1 MKKLFSEE
9 RKAGFNFVFESV
21 EKGGVCIGYGVDRKT
36 ALEEAIK
43 NATIELRYYEQ
54 LKEQLT
60 VAAGKKRRVVKEMSR
75 GKKRRVVKEMSQ
87 KLSQKRKRTAINQIV
102 TLLDSERVKE

>member
-9 RKAGFNFVFESV
+9 KKDGFSFVFESV

-36 ALEEAIK
+36 ALEVALK
-43 NATIELRYYEQ
+43 NTNEKLQYLTE

-60 VAAGKKRRVVKEMSR
+60 TAAGKKRRVVKEMSR
-75 GKKRRVVKEMSQ
+75 

>member
-9 RKAGFNFVFESV
+9 RKAGFNSVFESV
-21 EKGGVCIGYGVDRKT
+21 EKGGVCIGCGADRKT
-36 ALEEAIK
+36 ALEAALK
-43 NATIELRYYEQ
+43 NTNEELQYLTE

-60 VAAGKKRRVVKEMSR
+60 IAAGKKRRVVKEMSR
-75 GKKRRVVKEMSQ
+75 

-102 TLLDSERVKE
+102 TLMDSERVKE

>member
-21 EKGGVCIGYGVDRKT
+21 EKGGVCIGCGADRKK
-36 ALEEAIK
+36 ALEAALK
-43 NATIELRYYEQ
+43 NTNEELQYLTE

-60 VAAGKKRRVVKEMSR
+60 KAAGKKRRVVKEMSR
-75 GKKRRVVKEMSQ
+75 
-87 KLSQKRKRTAINQIV
+87 KLSQKRKRIAINQIV
-102 TLLDSERVKE
+102 TLVDSGRIKE

>member
-21 EKGGVCIGYGVDRKT
+21 EKGGVCIGCGADRKK
-36 ALEEAIK
+36 ALEAALKITNE
-43 NATIELRYYEQ
+43 ELQYLTE
-54 LKEQLT
+54 LKDQLT
-60 VAAGKKRRVVKEMSR
+60 TAAGKKRRVVKPKMRSKTR
-75 GKKRRVVKEMSQ
+75 Q

-102 TLLDSERVKE
+102 TLMDSERVKE

>member
-60 VAAGKKRRVVKEMSR
+60 VAAGKKRRVVKEMS
-75 GKKRRVVKEMSQ
+75 Q